1 MNLDNIFQLV
11 MILLLVLIII
21 CIVIRI
27 KKIENIE
34 NIDEHYSNIIENFEA
49 DIIPKTDTSS
59 LNNIGNNSGNNSGTN
74 SNIGLSNRI
83 DILSNKVS
91 GLDNKITNIKQNQT
105 TASSK
110 LQKEVDA
117 NTKYIKY
124 IQEEEKAL
132 QKKLKN

>member
-11 MILLLVLIII
+11 MILLLVLIVI

-34 NIDEHYSNIIENFEA
+34 NIDEHYSNIIENFKA
-49 DIIPKTDTSS
+49 DIIPMGNVSQE
-59 LNNIGNNSGNNSGTN
+59 NISGSGGG
-74 SNIGLSNRI
+74 SNLENKL

-91 GLDNKITNIKQNQT
+91 ALENKSSIHQKTQEEAK
-105 TASSK
+105 SK
-110 LQKEVDA
+110 LQKKVDS

>member
-11 MILLLVLIII
+11 MILLLVLIVI

-34 NIDEHYSNIIENFEA
+34 NIDEHYSNIIENFTAE
-49 DIIPKTDTSS
+49 IIPTTESNSDS
-59 LNNIGNNSGNNSGTN
+59 LKKALNSSGNNSN
-74 SNIGLSNRI
+74 VGLSNRI

-91 GLDNKITNIKQNQT
+91 SLDNKITNIKQNQMT
-105 TASSK
+105 ENSK

-132 QKKLKN
+132 KKNLKD